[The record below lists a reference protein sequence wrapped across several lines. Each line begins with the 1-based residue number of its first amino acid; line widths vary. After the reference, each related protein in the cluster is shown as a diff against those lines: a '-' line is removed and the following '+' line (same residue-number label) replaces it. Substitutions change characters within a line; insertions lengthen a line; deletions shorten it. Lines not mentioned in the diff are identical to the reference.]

1 MKKPKIKI
9 TLIDQ
14 KGHMGC
20 HRGHRIG
27 DTFDFD
33 TERGKLCPMAMH
45 VAFPYI
51 DILRYGGKLPSQP
64 EGSVAF
70 CCPTYRGSGCAD
82 QPRHTKYLQSSC
94 PLRS

>member
-9 TLIDQ
+9 SLIDQ

-33 TERGKLCPMAMH
+33 TERGALCPMAMH

-64 EGSVAF
+64 DGSIVFCWYMVNNQSTRQNNASLWAGTVAL
-70 CCPTYRGSGCAD
+70 S
-82 QPRHTKYLQSSC
+82 
-94 PLRS
+94 